1 MILAILECVGKS
13 LSYVCM
19 CVPSQINH
27 TPSEVIPHYMFT
39 LSLGFT
45 SGQPSLVGYTGQ
57 EPIYTVRILLEEN
70 VQKWEV

>member
-1 MILAILECVGKS
+1 MKNANLNGS
-13 LSYVCM
+13 GDNRM
-19 CVPSQINH
+19 CVVGQIDH
-27 TPSEVIPHYMFT
+27 TPSEVIPHYMFM

-45 SGQPSLVGYTGQ
+45 SGQPSLVGYTDQ

>member
-1 MILAILECVGKS
+1 MKEASALA
-13 LSYVCM
+13 M
-19 CVPSQINH
+19 CVLSHVDH
-27 TPSEVIPHYMFT
+27 TPSEVIPHYMFM

-45 SGQPSLVGYTGQ
+45 SGQSSLVGYTGQ